1 MSKKNHFGTC
11 VVCGKRTNL
20 TFEHVPPKAT
30 GNHSQQ
36 AIIETMSDNFT
47 ELLSKED
54 NWESVLEKANRRKTS
69 QKGRGDYTL
78 CSKCNN
84 FFGAQ
89 YVKSYVPFSN
99 ELAYVF
105 QQKNSEYAASSI
117 NNRIDV
123 NLKLRI
129 NPFRFQKQVLS
140 MLMSAGGGAFKEDFK
155 DYLLDVSNTDFPAD
169 KFKIIMN
176 GNLDQKIFSQTGQL
190 ISANLNGEQNMTNLI
205 ASIQSF
211 PLGFS
216 LIKIDKENYQKD
228 FDNGIDITSWFKYSD
243 SEHVISITLPTF
255 VKSQPFP
262 YQLTSK

>member
-11 VVCGKRTNL
+11 VVCGTRTNL
-20 TFEHVPPKAT
+20 TFEHVPPRAT
-30 GNHSQQ
+30 GNNSQQ
-36 AIIETMSDNFT
+36 SIIYTMSEGFT
-47 ELLSKED
+47 ALLSKED
-54 NWESVLEKANRRKTS
+54 NWESVLEKANSRKTS
-69 QKGRGDYTL
+69 QKGRGGYTL

-84 FFGAQ
+84 FFGAE
-89 YVKSYVPFSN
+89 YVNAYLPFSN

-105 QQKNSEYAASSI
+105 QQKNSEYAASSV

-129 NPFRFQKQVLS
+129 NPIRFQKQVLS
-140 MLMSAGGGAFKEDFK
+140 MLMSAGGGAFKEDLK
-155 DYLLDVSNTDFPAD
+155 DYLLNVSNTDFPAD

-176 GNLDQKIFSQTGQL
+176 GYLDQKIFSQTGQM
-190 ISANLNGEQNMTNLI
+190 ISANLNGEQNMTHLI

-211 PLGFS
+211 PFGFS

-228 FDNGIDITSWFKYSD
+228 FDNGMDITSWFKYSD